1 MRYWVFMSESKNYRR
16 PLCGRCSDGT
26 TTLWALQPLNQHYII
41 VSNFWPRR
49 SCGNERGLKILYL
62 MVPFF
67 YVSDL
72 DDSNEKKNFFRLKD
86 RSNNITH
93 TLSLHN
99 LQPATR
105 NEQSALPVPSHGH
118 SQLDAVTHLKL
129 EEAFVLFLNARF
141 PLSEC
146 KFHLACR
153 GASV

>member
-1 MRYWVFMSESKNYRR
+1 M
-16 PLCGRCSDGT
+16 
-26 TTLWALQPLNQHYII
+26 
-41 VSNFWPRR
+41 SNFWPRR

-62 MVPFF
+62 VVPFF
-67 YVSDL
+67 SVSDV
-72 DDSNEKKNFFRLKD
+72 DGSNEKKKKKFFRLKD

-93 TLSLHN
+93 TLSLHI

-105 NEQSALPVPSHGH
+105 NEQSALPVPSRDH

-129 EEAFVLFLNARF
+129 QEAFVLFLNARF

>member
-1 MRYWVFMSESKNYRR
+1 
-16 PLCGRCSDGT
+16 
-26 TTLWALQPLNQHYII
+26 
-41 VSNFWPRR
+41 
-49 SCGNERGLKILYL
+49 

-129 EEAFVLFLNARF
+129 KEAFVLFLNARF

-153 GASV
+153 GASVQSTCLWCSKTGCANVWVALTFRGMHRGEDQINETRLTVFPQC